1 MSGLGVVEKSIFICV
16 VLTYLAAGGVG
27 FRQLSRDGEKYRR
40 LLICLIAFAVS
51 IESVML
57 IFRAVSLKAVP
68 LTGLFE
74 SMIVLTIA
82 FGLAFLF
89 LSVVIREVLFSS
101 VMSWFLVVMILLTAV
116 LTKPAEV
123 AHPVAKMPWAIAHGM
138 AMALGGAMVVFATA
152 VAFLYLLANRRLK
165 QKKLSKVLGRLPN
178 FQKLEMLNLFGLKA
192 GFVLLTFG
200 LMSGVGMMA
209 FKGKMIQTDIA
220 QWFLDPKIVLII
232 IAWVL
237 LGSALFLRWAIGLKG
252 KAVAYVTMVAVFLI
266 LFAMLGV
273 GLFCGTGHVFSSLGP
288 ENIVG
293 VVQV

>member
-1 MSGLGVVEKSIFICV
+1 
-16 VLTYLAAGGVG
+16 
-27 FRQLSRDGEKYRR
+27 
-40 LLICLIAFAVS
+40 
-51 IESVML
+51 
-57 IFRAVSLKAVP
+57 P

-273 GLFCGTGHVFSSLGP
+273 GLFCGTGHVFSSLVP